1 MTKPVPVL
9 LTVDIIV
16 LAEAQVPDILL
27 IRRGNDPFKGSWAL
41 PGGFVDPGEDL
52 SEAARRELKEETGV
66 SAVQEFIEVGAFGKP
81 GRDPRG
87 RTVSVAYLIIVDI
100 IPSVSAGDDAR
111 EAMWFKVDDLPDLA
125 FDHQQ
130 IIDRAIQKYQSL

>member
-1 MTKPVPVL
+1 M
-9 LTVDIIV
+9 

-52 SEAARRELKEETGV
+52 PEAARRELKEETGV

-100 IPSVSAGDDAR
+100 IPSVNAGDDAR